1 MKVINKRKA
10 VKFLINILL
19 GILLILIGGFTNM
32 YLWNNIISELFDI
45 RTLNFI
51 QAMAFDLVLSY
62 FVHQYKQ
69 DERSLRDKYIET
81 LSTTITF
88 LIIGFVLTFFI

>member
-1 MKVINKRKA
+1 MRVKNKQKI
-10 VKFLINILL
+10 VKYLNNVLL
-19 GILLILIGGFTNM
+19 GLLLILIGGFANM

-51 QAMAFDLVLSY
+51 QAMAVDLVLSY
-62 FVHQYKQ
+62 FVYQYRQ
-69 DERSLRDKYIET
+69 DERSTKDKCIET
-81 LSTTITF
+81 LSVTITF

>member
-1 MKVINKRKA
+1 MRIKNKQKA
-10 VKFLINILL
+10 IKYFNNVLL

-88 LIIGFVLTFFI
+88 LMIGFVLTFFI